1 MKVFLNISIVFF
13 LIITLSGCFHK
24 NVMKDDA
31 DNVSEVVMTS
41 TPEGDVLVMNEE
53 IFQATSKS
61 SKGGFRQTSGYS
73 EFRLTSY
80 DASTGNIINRI
91 ELGERDDNFSVFL
104 GVSNSLLWYVSVDKE
119 IGLHSRNPRTL
130 EIVNKQEDIVN
141 SNPFLANNFPEV
153 KWFELNRYYGLDFIT
168 GNIMLTDISGTVYIL
183 DTKTL
188 KAEKSTDKIEKYKF
202 DENILCSSGKLNT
215 EDYFNLR
222 YENPR
227 RNISFKNKDFK
238 NLNFL
243 EGHFLCSSSR
253 LDVKNVHPEF
263 FDPINKEI
271 QKLIN
276 KSDSLAEVLNN
287 FEETE
292 TNKRYGTKHWLETDL
307 ENSNRNLKYKLDEMK
322 RSQDDFKTI
331 ISSDKGIFI
340 YHRSTATDTAKVLIS
355 KIMLKE
361 NPPSAELLWT
371 TELPDVFFDPAKVYE
386 KGSFDYVFSKGSPN
400 LQTQR
405 AVLLNDKLIL
415 VLMLKAVCIDLITG
429 NILWSFTI

>member
-1 MKVFLNISIVFF
+1 MKVILYFLLIFSFFIS
-13 LIITLSGCFHK
+13 LSGCFHK

-31 DNVSEVVMTS
+31 DNVAEVVMTS

-80 DASTGNIINRI
+80 DAATGNIINRI
-91 ELGERDDNFSVFL
+91 ELGERDENFSVFL

-119 IGLHSRNPRTL
+119 VGLHSRNPRTL

-141 SNPFLANNFPEV
+141 ANPFLANNFPEV
-153 KWFELNRYYGLDFIT
+153 KWYELSSYYGLDYIT
-168 GNIMLTDISGTVYIL
+168 GNIMLTDLSGTVYIL

-188 KAEKSTDKIEKYKF
+188 KTEKSTEKIEKFKF
-202 DENILCSSGKLNT
+202 DENILCSSGKLNS

-227 RNISFKNKDFK
+227 RNLSFKNKEFK
-238 NLNFL
+238 NLDFL
-243 EGHFLCSSSR
+243 EGQFICSSIR
-253 LDVKNVHPEF
+253 LDVNTVHPEF
-263 FDPINKEI
+263 FDPLNKEV

-287 FEETE
+287 LEDNEV
-292 TNKRYGTKHWLETDL
+292 NRRYGMKRSAEIDL
-307 ENSNRNLKYKLDEMK
+307 ESTNRNLKYKLEEIK
-322 RSQDDFKTI
+322 RSRDDFKTV
-331 ISSDKGIFI
+331 ISSDKGIFV

-355 KIMLKE
+355 KIKFKE
-361 NPPSAELLWT
+361 NPPAAELLWT
-371 TELPDVFFDPAKVYE
+371 VELPEIFFDPAKVYE
-386 KGSFDYVFSKGSPN
+386 KGSFDYVFSKGSPD
-400 LQTQR
+400 LRTQR
-405 AVLLNDKLIL
+405 AVFLNDKLIL
-415 VLMLKAVCIDLITG
+415 VLMLKAVCIDLSSG
-429 NILWSFTI
+429 KILWTFTI